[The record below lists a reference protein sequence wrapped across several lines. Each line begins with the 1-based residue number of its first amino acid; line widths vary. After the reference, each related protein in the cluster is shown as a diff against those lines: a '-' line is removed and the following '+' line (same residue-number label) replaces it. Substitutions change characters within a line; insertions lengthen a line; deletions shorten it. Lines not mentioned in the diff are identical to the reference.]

1 MRLKVWH
8 TLSAY
13 FDDSEIENEDTF
25 SSLIKWKK
33 ICYSSDSIWTDV
45 S

>member
-8 TLSAY
+8 TLSVH
-13 FDDSEIENEDTF
+13 FDDSEIENEDTL
-25 SSLIKWKK
+25 SLFIKWKK
-33 ICYSSDSIWTDV
+33 ICNFSNSIWTDI